1 MDKAK
6 KPNEKIG
13 GKNKMK
19 NKLQIKEDEFDAF
32 VYPNIIVRVYPDP
45 NSYNYSLNYC
55 ENTDDIS
62 DDSILNEIMERHYGA
77 WKKLAEL

>member
-6 KPNEKIG
+6 KQKKKIG
-13 GKNKMK
+13 GINKMK

-45 NSYNYSLNYC
+45 NSYNYSLNYSD
-55 ENTDDIS
+55 NTDDFP
-62 DDSILNEIMERHYGA
+62 DELILNEIMERYYGA